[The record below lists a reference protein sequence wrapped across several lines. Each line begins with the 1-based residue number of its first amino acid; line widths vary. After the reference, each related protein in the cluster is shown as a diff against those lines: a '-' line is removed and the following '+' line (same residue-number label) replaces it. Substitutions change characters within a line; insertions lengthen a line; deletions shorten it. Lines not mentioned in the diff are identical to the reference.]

1 MAVSK
6 SQLREAMDAHRQSL
20 TSLKTAA
27 NAGEREREVQW
38 VMRTGRELM
47 DLLSQR
53 MRATVPADMVR
64 RAEAMVDESTQAVAR
79 VTVQGA

>member
-64 RAEAMVDESTQAVAR
+64 RAEGMVDESTQAVAR
-79 VTVQGA
+79 VTVLGN